1 MASIDDESGSS
12 SKKTVG
18 KRGVTRLQKI
28 HKAKSNGKRIEV
40 KQLEFYDTVYSLG
53 NFPFTELCMSDGYI
67 HDYLL

>member
-18 KRGVTRLQKI
+18 KHGVTRLQKI

-40 KQLEFYDTVYSLG
+40 K
-53 NFPFTELCMSDGYI
+53 
-67 HDYLL
+67 